1 MPTNTPYARHA
12 QRRRLRPVV
21 VGALVAL
28 VAALAFC
35 CVGLGVLI
43 AIAKTGGLA

>member
-12 QRRRLRPVV
+12 RRRRLRPAAVV
-21 VGALVAL
+21 ALACLVFALV
-28 VAALAFC
+28 VA

-43 AIAKTGGLA
+43 ALAKTGGLA